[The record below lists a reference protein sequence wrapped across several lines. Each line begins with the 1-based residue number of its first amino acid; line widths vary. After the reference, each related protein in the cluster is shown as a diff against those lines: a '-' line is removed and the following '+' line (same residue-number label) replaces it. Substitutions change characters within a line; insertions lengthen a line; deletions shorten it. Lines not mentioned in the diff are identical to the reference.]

1 MPRSRLT
8 SFEHVLLGM
17 IFIQPSTGYD
27 LKRRFATTAMGVYQ
41 PSSGALY
48 PALGRLERRGLLSS
62 EALRTAGGGRLR
74 RLYHLTHDGRLA
86 HLGWVRGP
94 VVPETVSQD
103 LGMHLLRLV
112 MMPHVLPGDA
122 VLGFLASLRTALAGF
137 VASLEQQ
144 LTDTTDTGE
153 NPYAQLAVEHG
164 LAVHR
169 ASLAWADQAIT
180 RLAAEASAAAPSPG
194 AGPVS
199 RAGSA
204 GSPRTGRAA
213 RA

>member
-62 EALRTAGGGRLR
+62 EALRPTGRPR
-74 RLYHLTHDGRLA
+74 RLYHLTQDGRQA
-86 HLGWVRGP
+86 HLGWVREP

-180 RLAAEASAAAPSPG
+180 RLAAPSPG